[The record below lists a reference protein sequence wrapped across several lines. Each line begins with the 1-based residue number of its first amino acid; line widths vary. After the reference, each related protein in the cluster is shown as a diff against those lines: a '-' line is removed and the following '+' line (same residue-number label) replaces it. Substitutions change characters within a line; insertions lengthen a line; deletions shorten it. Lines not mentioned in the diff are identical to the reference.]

1 MKYTINVDKNNYVLS
16 IANTIHDN
24 VEIDLTTIDLLHLSA
39 YQLIN
44 NELVLDEIKL
54 NELIAQ
60 EHQHEVI
67 NEIYDLEQK
76 LNSTDYIMA
85 RMLEE
90 IMALNNPLTFIADII
105 KIFTAYATKYKDT
118 LSNRKTW
125 RERIEELK
133 NIK

>member
-44 NELVLDEIKL
+44 NELVLDEVKL
-54 NELIAQ
+54 NELIQ
-60 EHQHEVI
+60 EEHQHEVDD
-67 NEIYDLEQK
+67 EIFDLEQK

-90 IMALNNPLTFIADII
+90 IMALDKPLTFIADMI
-105 KIFTAYATKYKDT
+105 KIFIAYATKYKDT

-125 RERIEELK
+125 RERIEELRNDK
-133 NIK
+133 

>member
-44 NELVLDEIKL
+44 NELVLDEVKL

-60 EHQHEVI
+60 EHQHEVDD
-67 NEIYDLEQK
+67 EIFDLEQK

-105 KIFTAYATKYKDT
+105 KIFVAYAKKYKDT
-118 LSNRKTW
+118 LTSRKTW
-125 RERIEELK
+125 RERIEELRNDK
-133 NIK
+133 

>member
-1 MKYTINVDKNNYVLS
+1 MKYTINIDKNNYVLS
-16 IANTIHDN
+16 IAHTPYDNTELDLTG
-24 VEIDLTTIDLLHLSA
+24 IDLSHLSA
-39 YQLIN
+39 YQLLDN
-44 NELVLDEIKL
+44 KLVLDEIKL

-60 EHQHEVI
+60 EHQHEVDD
-67 NEIYDLEQK
+67 EIFDLEHK

-105 KIFTAYATKYKDT
+105 KIFVAYATKYKDT
-118 LSNRKTW
+118 LSNRKSW

-133 NIK
+133 K